1 VIKKVLIIT
10 VIIVIVLAG
19 GYFGYTRYYAQNNQ
33 QKTQQITDKNT
44 LEVQTG
50 SMKKTISASGNIFPI
65 EEQNL
70 TFSTDGTVAAVN
82 VEEGDNVEEDKILIE
97 LKNNQA
103 QLQFVKA
110 ENQLKNARINGSPNA
125 IKEAELDYEI
135 AKERLDDTQLK
146 APYSGVI
153 TELLVQKGDYIN
165 SGQEVATLID
175 NSQYEVKANID
186 ESELA
191 NLEIGQNVEISM
203 EALPGLQ
210 LTGQLTEIGSKAE
223 STSGVVTIPI
233 TVLINSVH
241 DSFKPGLSADMDIIV
256 GQVQDKIIIPVT
268 AILNK
273 EGKKYIQ
280 KVVGENT
287 QDVEVTTGLTD
298 GLRVVIES
306 GLESGDEIV
315 VNSAA
320 MAQSGN
326 SGQTQR
332 GMFQGGPPQGGGN

>member
-1 VIKKVLIIT
+1 MKKT
-10 VIIVIVLAG
+10 FIVIAVILILAAG
-19 GYFGYTRYYAQNNQ
+19 GYFGYTRFYAQNNTQPQ
-33 QKTQQITDKNT
+33 QPQITDRNT
-44 LEVQTG
+44 MEVQPG

-70 TFSTDGTVAAVN
+70 TFSTDGTVESVN
-82 VEEGDNVEEDKILIE
+82 IEEGDDVNEGKVLIQ

-103 QLQFVKA
+103 QLQFVRA
-110 ENQLKNARINGSPNA
+110 ENQYKNAQINGSPNA
-125 IKEAELDYEI
+125 VKEAKLDYEI
-135 AKERLDDTQLK
+135 ARENLEDTKLQ
-146 APYSGVI
+146 APYAGVI

>member
-1 VIKKVLIIT
+1 MKKT
-10 VIIVIVLAG
+10 FIVIAVILILAAG
-19 GYFGYTRYYAQNNQ
+19 GYFGYTRFYAQNNTQPQ
-33 QKTQQITDKNT
+33 QPQITDRNT
-44 LEVQTG
+44 MEVQPG

-191 NLEIGQNVEISM
+191 SLEVGQNVEISM
-203 EALPGLQ
+203 EALPGLN

-223 STSGVVTIPI
+223 STSGVVTVPI
-233 TVLINSVH
+233 TVLIDSVN
-241 DSFKPGLSADMDIIV
+241 DSFKPGLSADMEIIV
-256 GQVQDKIIIPVT
+256 GQVADKIIIPVT
-268 AILNK
+268 ALVNRN
-273 EGKKYIQ
+273 GKKVVL
-280 KVVGENT
+280 KVDDDNT
-287 QDVEVTTGLTD
+287 KPAEVETGLTD
-298 GLRVVIES
+298 GIRIVVES
-306 GLESGDEIV
+306 GLQIGDKII
-315 VNSAA
+315 VNSAV
-320 MAQSGN
+320 MAN
-326 SGQTQR
+326 PDDVQR
-332 GMFQGGPPQGGGN
+332 QFPQGMMGGGA

>member
-1 VIKKVLIIT
+1 MKKALIIT
-10 VIIVIVLAG
+10 AVIVLVLAG
-19 GYFGYTRYYAQNNQ
+19 GYFGYTRYYAQNNKQ
-33 QKTQQITDKNT
+33 EPLQITPKNT
-44 LEVQTG
+44 MKVETG
-50 SMKKTISASGNIFPI
+50 RMKKTISASGNIYPI

-82 VEEGDNVEEDKILIE
+82 VEEGNNVEEGEVLIE

-103 QLQFVKA
+103 QLQFLKA

-125 IKEAELDYEI
+125 VREAELDYEI
-135 AKERLDDTQLK
+135 AKERLDDTKLE

-175 NSQYEVKANID
+175 NTQYEVKANID

-191 NLEIGQNVEISM
+191 NLEVGQNVEISM

-241 DSFKPGLSADMDIIV
+241 DSFKPGLSADMEIIV
-256 GQVQDKIIIPVT
+256 GQVQDKLIVPVT

-273 EGKKYIQ
+273 EGKKYVQ

-287 QDVEVTTGLTD
+287 QEVEINTGLTD
-298 GLRVVIES
+298 GMRVVIET
-306 GLESGDEIV
+306 GLESGDEII

-320 MAQSGN
+320 MAQPGG
-326 SGQTQR
+326 SGQNQS
-332 GMFQGGPPQGGGN
+332 GMFRGGPPTGGGN